1 MASYIYV
8 FVKFFFF
15 LNIIRLKFLM
25 NVEVVQTV

>member
-15 LNIIRLKFLM
+15 FNIIRVKFLM